1 MSKKFIQSDLYLWK
15 KNGLKKK
22 DLKNIE
28 EIDLLIIGINV
39 KGNIS
44 KFDITG
50 EFEDTYYEYLQWI
63 VKFSQKFP
71 EKKIVLK
78 HHDNHS
84 IDTREVN
91 LLKSSNV
98 KTIIGSQSQNKT
110 YGYVFKSK
118 TICSFGST
126 MIMEYLGLGKICYFF
141 SIQILKINN
150 FLIISPQTNKWRISS
165 YKDFE
170 KKLLN
175 LLKAK
180 NLVSKLQK
188 KKMTFALKAR

>member
-1 MSKKFIQSDLYLWK
+1 MEEKWFKR
-15 KNGLKKK
+15 KK

-91 LLKSSNV
+91 LLKNSNV

-126 MIMEYLGLGKICYFF
+126 MIMEYLGLGKICYFLDPNSKNQQF
-141 SIQILKINN
+141 FDYL
-150 FLIISPQTNKWRISS
+150 PQTNKWRISS
-165 YKDFE
+165 YKTL
-170 KKLLN
+170 KKN
-175 LLKAK
+175 C
-180 NLVSKLQK
+180 
-188 KKMTFALKAR
+188 